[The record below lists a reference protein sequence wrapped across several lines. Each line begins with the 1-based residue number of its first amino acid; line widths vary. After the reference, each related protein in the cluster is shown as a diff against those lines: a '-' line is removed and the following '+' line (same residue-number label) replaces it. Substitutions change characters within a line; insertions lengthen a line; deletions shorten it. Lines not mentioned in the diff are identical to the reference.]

1 MPITQTGRYSMNP
14 AYAETLDA
22 AARAAEQTDH
32 HKGADDQNARH
43 DESPNPNESPN
54 PKNADHAG
62 QEKAAVKLIEI
73 EPTEEGGFV
82 SRTHREQS
90 EDSQNQDNQHGGW
103 AMPYEE
109 PELRAHPDSAHVLKF
124 LAQELGE

>member
-14 AYAETLDA
+14 AYAEALDA

-32 HKGADDQNARH
+32 DKGADNQNAKH
-43 DESPNPNESPN
+43 DESSDAN
-54 PKNADHAG
+54 NADHAG
-62 QEKAAVKLIEI
+62 QEKAAVQRIEI
-73 EPTEEGGFV
+73 EPTEDGGFV

-90 EDSQNQDNQHGGW
+90 EDSQNQDHQHDGW

-124 LAQELGE
+124 LAQELGD

>member
-14 AYAETLDA
+14 AYAEALDA

-32 HKGADDQNARH
+32 DKGADNQNAKR
-43 DESPNPNESPN
+43 DEASNT
-54 PKNADHAG
+54 KNADHAA
-62 QEKAAVKLIEI
+62 QEKPAVKRIEI
-73 EPTEEGGFV
+73 EPTEDGGFV

-90 EDSQNQDNQHGGW
+90 EDGQNQDNPHDGW

-124 LAQELGE
+124 LAQELGD

>member
-32 HKGADDQNARH
+32 DKAADNQNGNHAGASEA
-43 DESPNPNESPN
+43 S
-54 PKNADHAG
+54 NADQAA
-62 QEKAAVKLIEI
+62 QEKAPVRRIEI
-73 EPTEEGGFV
+73 EPTEDGGFV

-90 EDSQNQDNQHGGW
+90 EDTQNQDNQRDGW

-124 LAQELGE
+124 VAQEIAK

>member
-1 MPITQTGRYSMNP
+1 MPVTQTGRYSMNP

-22 AARAAEQTDH
+22 AAHAAGQTD
-32 HKGADDQNARH
+32 NAKH
-43 DESPNPNESPN
+43 DESPNPN
-54 PKNADHAG
+54 NADHAG
-62 QEKAAVKLIEI
+62 QEKAAVNRIEI

-90 EDSQNQDNQHGGW
+90 EDSQNHDNQHDGW

-109 PELRAHPDSAHVLKF
+109 PELRAHPDSAHLLKF

>member
-22 AARAAEQTDH
+22 AARAAEPKDRD
-32 HKGADDQNARH
+32 KGADNQNAKH
-43 DESPNPNESPN
+43 DESPSAN
-54 PKNADHAG
+54 NADRAG
-62 QEKAAVKLIEI
+62 QEKAAVNRIEI

-82 SRTHREQS
+82 SRTQREQS
-90 EDSQNQDNQHGGW
+90 EASHNDANHHDGW

-109 PELRAHPDSAHVLKF
+109 PELRAHPDSAHLLKF